1 MQLPAF
7 SPCATDL
14 TSLETVSLSGDNL
27 VQCRQITEEAHLG
40 PDSGWWGSSLQ
51 FSGVIISPEV
61 KYRKQSHP
69 KWIPNDTPFF

>member
-7 SPCATDL
+7 SPRATDL
-14 TSLETVSLSGDNL
+14 TFLETVSLSGDNL
-27 VQCRQITEEAHLG
+27 VQCRQITEEARLG
-40 PDSGWWGSSLQ
+40 PAPGWGGSSLP

-69 KWIPNDTPFF
+69 KWIPNDTSFF